1 MSRSHI
7 EERLLDLILNYR
19 ALVEEASGTADQG
32 KTTGFSQELALIEN
46 DIEQT
51 TQMLDA
57 RVKRLRERMGL
68 YQEQL
73 RRKRHQAVPAMNHLL
88 ELPTPTRQP

>member
-7 EERLLDLILNYR
+7 EERLLDLILRYR
-19 ALVEEASGTADQG
+19 ALVDQSSGMADQG

-57 RVKRLRERMGL
+57 RVKRLRDRMGH

-73 RRKRHQAVPAMNHLL
+73 RKRRQADPAMNQLL
-88 ELPTPTRQP
+88 ELPRPTQH